1 MFLIYII
8 PKNLEASVFINE
20 VAWMGNLSNANS
32 EWIELSNDGS
42 EDVDVSGW
50 SMSGSVT
57 FSIPENKIIV
67 SNGYFLFERSS
78 DNTIPEITADHI
90 YTGALANTG
99 GSLILKDKDGNTID
113 EINASS
119 GWPAGD
125 NTTKDTMQKLAGSW
139 YTDIPTPK
147 APTQESAIQNKNN
160 TSTNTTTN
168 NTSSSTSQTTTT
180 NTTKAPV
187 YREKVVKIILNQST
201 IPQNVLQNF
210 KAEIIGNYG
219 EKIERGNVIWNF
231 GDGKIQE
238 ASAFEVVNHKYKYNG
253 EYVLSLRYIENTK
266 DEEGIEVKLNIK
278 VVSSQ
283 VAISSI
289 GNIDD
294 PYIEIENKSSY
305 EISLKDWKLIAG
317 GKIFTFPSGTY
328 IKPGRKTIFDS
339 EFLGFTYN
347 DFRVL
352 VLARPGFEIE
362 SVYPVSFSENIPINL
377 YKSSY
382 KSYTSQKDVNEK
394 DTNTKDILLDLN
406 SISGQEASVNTPKL
420 DISPVFTFILVL
432 FISIASIFFVKKRK
446 IPQDSGISSLSSSD
460 IKIIE

>member
-1 MFLIYII
+1 M
-8 PKNLEASVFINE
+8 EASVFINE
-20 VAWMGNLSNANS
+20 VAWMGNLSNANA
-32 EWIELSNDGS
+32 EWIELVNDGG
-42 EDVDVSGW
+42 EDVDVSDW
-50 SMSGSVT
+50 SISGSVT

-99 GSLILKDKDGNTID
+99 GSLILKDKDGNIVD
-113 EINASS
+113 QINASS

-125 NTTKDTMQKLAGSW
+125 NTTKDTMQNLAGSW
-139 YTDIPTPK
+139 YTDTPTPK
-147 APTQESAIQNKNN
+147 ASTKESAAQNKSD

-168 NTSSSTSQTTTT
+168 TTSSSTSQTT

-238 ASAFEVVNHKYKYNG
+238 ASSFEVVSHKYKYTG
-253 EYVLSLRYIENTK
+253 EYLVSLQYIENTK
-266 DEEGIEVKLNIK
+266 DEESLEAKLNVK

-289 GNIDD
+289 GNIND

-317 GKIFTFPSGTY
+317 GKIFSFPSGTY
-328 IKPGRKTIFDS
+328 IKPGRKTIFDAG
-339 EFLGFTYN
+339 FLGFTYN

-362 SVYPVSFSENIPINL
+362 SVYPVSFSENIPINFS
-377 YKSSY
+377 KNSY
-382 KSYTSQKDVNEK
+382 ASYAPN
-394 DTNTKDILLDLN
+394 KDIIKEDSQIKEIPIDLN
-406 SISGQEASVNTPKL
+406 SIVGQEASVNTPK
-420 DISPVFTFILVL
+420 ININPSIIFILVL
-432 FISIASIFFVKKRK
+432 CTAIAAVFFIRKRK
-446 IPQDSGISSLSSSD
+446 IPHDGGISSLSSSD